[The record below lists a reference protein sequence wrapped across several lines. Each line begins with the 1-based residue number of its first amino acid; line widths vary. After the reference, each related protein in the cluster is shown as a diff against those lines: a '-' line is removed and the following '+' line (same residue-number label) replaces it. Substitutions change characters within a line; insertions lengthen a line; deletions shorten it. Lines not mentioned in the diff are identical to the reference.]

1 MTFSETHKTFE
12 TKKGRVTKYDS
23 ALNDQEFFGKK
34 KKKGKTA
41 ENPNYIKIDHAIIT
55 TQEVSVKTLSEK
67 IIVSIIKKNRK
78 QNVFRYLFN
87 GLPSRNRTY
96 N

>member
-1 MTFSETHKTFE
+1 MKYQFKM
-12 TKKGRVTKYDS
+12 KK
-23 ALNDQEFFGKK
+23 
-34 KKKGKTA
+34 
-41 ENPNYIKIDHAIIT
+41 DH
-55 TQEVSVKTLSEK
+55 QTLSEK